1 MDANIIEIAER
12 FPQMC
17 ITVNAGDLATFG
29 RELIDATRRE
39 FAEQIRQQ
47 TAAELLTREQVAQ
60 MFGVDVSTVF
70 RWTQK
75 EYLPAVNVGGAV
87 RYRRGDCVA
96 LYESK
101 TARI

>member
-1 MDANIIEIAER
+1 MDANIFEIAER

-17 ITVNAGDLATFG
+17 ITVNAGELARFG

-101 TARI
+101 TARV

>member
-60 MFGVDVSTVF
+60 MVGVDVSTVF

-101 TARI
+101 AARV

>member
-1 MDANIIEIAER
+1 MDAKIIEIAER

-17 ITVNAGDLATFG
+17 ITVNAGELATFG

-75 EYLPAVNVGGAV
+75 
-87 RYRRGDCVA
+87 
-96 LYESK
+96 
-101 TARI
+101 